1 MRTRS
6 PLAPLA
12 ALTAALVACQST
24 ANETVAPG
32 GAQTTEPKLSTSGV
46 ALEDEGARFAL
57 TASVLDPVRQEDP
70 SAQEAFD
77 AIEIRRQRSRVLSQK
92 FTDVAEEALSRGEI
106 AEARQQFAEALD
118 LDSSNQRARTGFQR
132 AQALLG
138 DPLGIDGET
147 FGEDVTDLTIKR
159 QLLRLRAE
167 EFKSKGDI
175 AVRDGDYDEAIVNY
189 RQAQTV
195 LQYNPLIATDS
206 LDQRLIEG
214 RLEEAIRARE
224 ENAAETLRRQREE
237 GEKQLERVKEA
248 ERENLEAKLR
258 SYYESANIA
267 FKAQKYDEAAK
278 FAELVL
284 VRDPGNELAKTML
297 DIAREAG
304 HAKRAESIRRDYR
317 EQWIKT
323 FEELRQ
329 MNVPVNDV
337 LTFDL
342 DTWKEASGRTA
353 LSEKQLEQAADPI
366 RESVVEALKS
376 SYVQVSFEDAEL
388 VDVAQFLAAGSK
400 VNFQLSTTAKEE
412 LVDTVN
418 LELGRRS
425 VFSVLEALA
434 GNVENFAW
442 QVEDGVVVVT
452 TADSVSGG
460 QVRVTYSVSE
470 LTTPIRDF
478 VAPEINLIPSRGL
491 DPIEEELPERES
503 SVVGSSELES
513 LIPAAVAPE
522 SWANDVA
529 NSISVTETGQMVV
542 SQTPEVQRQ
551 IRELLSDLRKATG
564 T

>member
-1 MRTRS
+1 M
-6 PLAPLA
+6 
-12 ALTAALVACQST
+12 
-24 ANETVAPG
+24 
-32 GAQTTEPKLSTSGV
+32 
-46 ALEDEGARFAL
+46 
-57 TASVLDPVRQEDP
+57 
-70 SAQEAFD
+70 
-77 AIEIRRQRSRVLSQK
+77 
-92 FTDVAEEALSRGEI
+92 
-106 AEARQQFAEALD
+106 
-118 LDSSNQRARTGFQR
+118 
-132 AQALLG
+132 
-138 DPLGIDGET
+138 
-147 FGEDVTDLTIKR
+147 
-159 QLLRLRAE
+159 
-167 EFKSKGDI
+167 
-175 AVRDGDYDEAIVNY
+175 RDGDYDEAIVNY

-248 ERENLEAKLR
+248 ERENLESKLR

-425 VFSVLEALA
+425 VFSV
-434 GNVENFAW
+434 
-442 QVEDGVVVVT
+442 
-452 TADSVSGG
+452 
-460 QVRVTYSVSE
+460 
-470 LTTPIRDF
+470 
-478 VAPEINLIPSRGL
+478 
-491 DPIEEELPERES
+491 
-503 SVVGSSELES
+503 
-513 LIPAAVAPE
+513 
-522 SWANDVA
+522 
-529 NSISVTETGQMVV
+529 
-542 SQTPEVQRQ
+542 
-551 IRELLSDLRKATG
+551 
-564 T
+564 